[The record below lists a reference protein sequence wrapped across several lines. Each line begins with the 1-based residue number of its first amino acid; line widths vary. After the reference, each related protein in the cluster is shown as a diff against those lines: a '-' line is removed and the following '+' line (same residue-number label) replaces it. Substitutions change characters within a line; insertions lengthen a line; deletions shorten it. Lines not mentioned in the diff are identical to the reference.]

1 MISGQLRLQSRILA
15 NSIAFVVPLLG
26 LSLLLANPQP
36 ALAQDFYKD
45 KTIRFIVGQAAGG
58 GYDTYTRT
66 IARYIGKYI
75 PGGPTTMADNMT
87 GAGSLVA
94 ANYIFNNAKPDGL
107 TVGMWNSALVFNQA
121 MGDRNVKFDARKFGW
136 VGAPSK
142 SVPVCLVMGFA
153 GPKTMDEIVKSAK
166 PLRMGGTGPGSHSID
181 MPLLLNKTLGSK
193 FAVVSGYQG
202 TAQIK
207 IALQRREVDG
217 HCTNWD
223 SILATQKDML
233 DGKGDDRLIPFI
245 LHAPV
250 PETEAKG
257 VTLVSEA
264 IKDENHLRAYRAYMA
279 QMEYSRPFTI
289 APNTPKDRL
298 EILRRAFKATL
309 GDGDFLAQAAKLKL
323 DINYV
328 SGEECER
335 WVDEV
340 LSLPPKI
347 KEELKYLSPAQ

>member
-1 MISGQLRLQSRILA
+1 MKTIWRGVPRIA
-15 NSIAFVVPLLG
+15 VFGVA
-26 LSLLLANPQP
+26 LLLAHGPR
-36 ALAQDFYKD
+36 LGAQDFYKD

-58 GYDTYTRT
+58 GYDTYGRT

-75 PGGPTTMADNMT
+75 PGGPATVVDNMT

-94 ANYIFNNAKPDGL
+94 ANYLFNNAKPDGL
-107 TVGMWNSALVFNQA
+107 TLAMWNSALVFNQA

-142 SVPVCLVMGFA
+142 SVPVCLIMGFA
-153 GPKTMDEIVKSAK
+153 GPKTMDEIVKSGKA
-166 PLRMGGTGPGSHSID
+166 LRMGGTGPGSHSID
-181 MPLLLNKTLGSK
+181 MPLILNKSLGSK
-193 FAVVSGYQG
+193 FTVVSGYQG

-223 SILATQKDML
+223 SILATQKDLL

-245 LHAPV
+245 LHARV
-250 PETEAKG
+250 PEAEAKG
-257 VTLVSEA
+257 VPLVSEA

-279 QMEYSRPFTI
+279 QMEYSRPLTI
-289 APNTPKDRL
+289 APNTPNERL
-298 EILRRAFKATL
+298 EILRRAFKSTL
-309 GDGDFLAQAAKLKL
+309 VDGDFLAQANKLKL
-323 DINYV
+323 DITYV
-328 SGEECER
+328 SGEESEK

-340 LSLPPKI
+340 LSLPPKM
-347 KEELKYLSPAQ
+347 KEELKYLSPVQ

>member
-1 MISGQLRLQSRILA
+1 MRAAKLGSKSGFSAQLVFLLA
-15 NSIAFVVPLLG
+15 LWLEVF
-26 LSLLLANPQP
+26 LLLASDKYLF
-36 ALAQDFYKD
+36 AEDFYKD

-58 GYDTYTRT
+58 GYDTYGRT

-75 PGGPTTMADNMT
+75 PGGPATVVDNMT

-94 ANYIFNNAKPDGL
+94 ANYLFNNAKPDGL

-121 MGDRNVKFDARKFGW
+121 MGDRNVKFDARRFGW
-136 VGAPSK
+136 LGAPSK

-153 GPKTMDEIVKSAK
+153 GPKTMDEIVKSGK

-181 MPLLLNKTLGSK
+181 MPLLLNKMLGSK
-193 FAVVSGYQG
+193 FTVVSGYQG

-223 SILATQKDML
+223 SILATQKDLL
-233 DGKGDDRLIPFI
+233 DAKGDDRLIPFI
-245 LHAPV
+245 LHARV
-250 PETEAKG
+250 PEPEAKG
-257 VTLVSEA
+257 VPLVSEA
-264 IKDENHLRAYRAYMA
+264 VKDENHLRAYRAYMA

-289 APNTPKDRL
+289 APNTPKERL

-309 GDGDFLAQAAKLKL
+309 ADGDFLAQANKLKL
-323 DINYV
+323 DITYV
-328 SGEECER
+328 SGEESEK

-340 LSLPPKI
+340 LSLPPKM
-347 KEELKYLSPAQ
+347 KEELKFLSPVQ